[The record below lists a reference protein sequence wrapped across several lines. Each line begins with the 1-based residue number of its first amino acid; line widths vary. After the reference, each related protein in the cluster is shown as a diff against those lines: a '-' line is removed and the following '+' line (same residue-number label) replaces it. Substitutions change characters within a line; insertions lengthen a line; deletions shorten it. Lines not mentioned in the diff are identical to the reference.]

1 MPESALERLAAGLL
15 AKGLPRDYAQRLLA
29 ELEDHFI
36 DLEQEHRLA
45 GCSPQAAATGA
56 WRTLGTDDV
65 ILAQVLAR
73 PELSRRHA
81 GWLGEPSRPIALPA
95 GAYADGH
102 AIARWGASISLGG
115 VLTASMLLLLANT
128 IASGV

>member
-1 MPESALERLAAGLL
+1 MLEPALERLAAGLL
-15 AKGLPRDYAQRLLA
+15 AQGLPPDYVQRLLA

-45 GCSPQAAATGA
+45 GCSPQAAAAGA

-65 ILAQVLAR
+65 ILAQVLVR
-73 PELSRRHA
+73 PELSRHHR
-81 GWLGEPSRPIALPA
+81 GWLGEPSPPILLTV
-95 GAYADGH
+95 AYADGH

-115 VLTASMLLLLANT
+115 VLTASMLLLLASM